1 MKKMLPH
8 SLWGRPPGLPR
19 AAGASIAACVL
30 ALSLFAARHPA
41 LRDPQHPLWREPAP
55 AVYRVR
61 LETTA
66 GVILLEAHREWAPI
80 GADRFYNLV
89 RSGFYDD
96 SRFFRVTARFAQ
108 FGIAGDPATA
118 AVWRERSIPDDP
130 VKQTN
135 TRGRFAFA
143 MTGPDARTTQ
153 IYICKTDMSSQ
164 DKDGF
169 APLGTVVD
177 GMDVVDA
184 LYAGYGESAGGG
196 MRAGRQGRIF
206 AEGNPHLDRDF
217 PKLDKLI
224 RAVVLP

>member
-1 MKKMLPH
+1 MLPH